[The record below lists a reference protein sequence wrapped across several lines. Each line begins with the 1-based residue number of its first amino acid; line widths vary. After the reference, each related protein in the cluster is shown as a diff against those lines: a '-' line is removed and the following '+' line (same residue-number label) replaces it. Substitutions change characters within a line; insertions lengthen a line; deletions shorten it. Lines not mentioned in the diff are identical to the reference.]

1 MAMVH
6 AATHAYEHKEGWAD
20 DAPPTD
26 AYPQEQHLVAA
37 DPVKPRDAPEEF
49 YKAPPKQGYFYA
61 NNKVSAL
68 STDWVINFLS
78 KHKSFNFTYPRVEVG
93 KEHEIYAA
101 AFGGHLFL

>member
-61 NNKVSAL
+61 NNKVSESNILMQSEFERFPLICA
-68 STDWVINFLS
+68 
-78 KHKSFNFTYPRVEVG
+78 KFTLG
-93 KEHEIYAA
+93 IAM
-101 AFGGHLFL
+101 FI

>member
-37 DPVKPRDAPEEF
+37 EPVKPRDAPR
-49 YKAPPKQGYFYA
+49 
-61 NNKVSAL
+61 N
-68 STDWVINFLS
+68 ST
-78 KHKSFNFTYPRVEVG
+78 KHRQNRVTSMP
-93 KEHEIYAA
+93 ITR
-101 AFGGHLFL
+101 

>member
-61 NNKVSAL
+61 NNKVSESNTRTAKTHI
-68 STDWVINFLS
+68 SPVMVRSHCPTPRQMQRPRQTQMWIN
-78 KHKSFNFTYPRVEVG
+78 
-93 KEHEIYAA
+93 
-101 AFGGHLFL
+101 